1 MNKFKFLLVAA
12 FITVSTAALAQKTGY
27 ISVDQVISIMP
38 EVTKID
44 SQLQKFQADTVNA
57 EFASLIEQYNYKDS
71 ILNKT
76 DTLKMPASLRKQYRN
91 DLEGIA
97 YQVQNWQAI
106 SQQAVQNKQNQL
118 LAPVYRKVMAAIQS
132 VAKEKGYTYIY
143 DKSVLILGPNA
154 DDLLPAV
161 AQKLKITVPKE
172 MQIGLQ

>member
-38 EVTKID
+38 EVIKID

-118 LAPVYRKVMAAIQS
+118 LAPLYRKVMAAIQA

-161 AQKLKITVPKE
+161 AQKLKITIPKD

>member
-1 MNKFKFLLVAA
+1 MNKFKLFLMAA
-12 FITVSTAALAQKTGY
+12 FITVSSAALAQKTGY

-38 EVTKID
+38 EVNKID
-44 SQLQKFQADTVNA
+44 SQLQKFQTDTVNA

-76 DTLKMPASLRKQYRN
+76 DTTKMPASLRKQYRS

-118 LAPVYRKVMAAIQS
+118 LAPVYRKVMAAVQA
-132 VAKEKGYTYIY
+132 VAKEKGYSYVY
-143 DKSVLILGPNA
+143 DKSVLILGPNG

-161 AQKLKITVPKE
+161 AQRLRITVPKD